1 MPTIVQVSKQTA
13 ESRKLDVDQEG
24 LYLALACI
32 SLCLFAI
39 ALSLKFPSIAEA
51 VALLS

>member
-1 MPTIVQVSKQTA
+1 MSAVVQAYLKPSEA
-13 ESRKLDVDQEG
+13 RKTNLDPQG
-24 LYLALACI
+24 LYLGLACI
-32 SLCLFAI
+32 SLCMFAI